1 MNQSGSY
8 IAEDSCFIKYHS
20 QDATAIHTTE
30 DLDVE
35 KSQVKKVDSPGIQ
48 PVISQPTQSPNE
60 KRVVDTSQIP
70 ESDGSTANDADDK
83 DDFPEGGLK
92 GWSVVVGSFCG
103 SFSVFGI
110 INSTAI
116 LLDYLQ
122 QNQLKEYS
130 PSALGW
136 IFGTALFLT

>member
-1 MNQSGSY
+1 MNQDASR

-20 QDATAIHTTE
+20 QDASVINQTL
-30 DLDVE
+30 DPDVE
-35 KSQVKKVDSPGIQ
+35 KGGVKEVESPGIQ
-48 PVISQPTQSPNE
+48 PVTSQPAQSPNE
-60 KRVVDTSQIP
+60 KGIFDSNQTP
-70 ESDGSTANDADDK
+70 ESDVSTVNGEDDK

-103 SFSVFGI
+103 LFSVFGI

-130 PSALGW
+130 PSSLGW